1 MAAFPIDVRFT
12 PKSGHRN
19 RHVYRLRRSNSC
31 SFAIVTGIR
40 RASSFLSSFV
50 IASFSSGGWVSATRT
65 RSRGPNS
72 FDSNTRVLCS
82 HTHIRARNHI
92 SAPAEPDAVRNNQ
105 SSRAVL
111 CRLVVPGRQA
121 ALHRQS
127 VECKPGRHRWVARR
141 RPVQAP
147 HKLGL
152 RSRSQAANAPA
163 AENTKVTAPRTR
175 ALLITISP
183 RRALRTL
190 RVPRYHATTRHLF
203 LRLR

>member
-82 HTHIRARNHI
+82 HTHIRARN
-92 SAPAEPDAVRNNQ
+92 
-105 SSRAVL
+105 L

-163 AENTKVTAPRTR
+163 AENTKATAPRTR